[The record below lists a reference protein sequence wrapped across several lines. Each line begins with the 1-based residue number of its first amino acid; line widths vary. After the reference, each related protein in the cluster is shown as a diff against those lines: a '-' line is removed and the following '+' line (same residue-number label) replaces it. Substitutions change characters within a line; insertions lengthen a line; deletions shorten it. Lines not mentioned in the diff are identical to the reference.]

1 MKLSHFAVYQK
12 LTQYCK
18 STILQ
23 LKKKKKSKF
32 TADKLILASYHSSL
46 SKYFMWDLAAKYKVQ
61 LLWRKSQDFFQICS
75 LWDWLLLQ
83 YFTNIPW
90 ALLCAS
96 TDLSSGGSAVG
107 AGVTV
112 APCQLPNTFPRLPRT
127 LTSAKRLGSL
137 LTRCISSPTCGRLS
151 RFVAS
156 AQRQQGQFNKMLGI

>member
-23 LKKKKKSKF
+23 LKKKKKPKF

-75 LWDWLLLQ
+75 LWDRLLLQ
-83 YFTNIPW
+83 FHKHSLSAAMCEHRSELWGFSSGCGGDSRPRSS
-90 ALLCAS
+90 AEHLPQAAMH
-96 TDLSSGGSAVG
+96 TDLCKEAGKPTDTVHFKPNLWQALSFCGFWAEPTGS
-107 AGVTV
+107 
-112 APCQLPNTFPRLPRT
+112 
-127 LTSAKRLGSL
+127 
-137 LTRCISSPTCGRLS
+137 I
-151 RFVAS
+151 
-156 AQRQQGQFNKMLGI
+156 